1 MAKQK
6 PSKLSHNPSNA
17 APNVKKQAA
26 KPVKVTQQVPSK
38 FEGWLPILAVLAVT
52 FFAFIQTF
60 QNDFVNWDDDV
71 NILNNKNLAVFTF
84 ENIKNIF
91 TSNIMGGYN
100 PLPIFTFAIE
110 KALVGDEGL
119 SRLIHTDNLI
129 LHLVT
134 VFLVYR
140 LVGLMGFSPWASLL
154 VALLFG
160 IHPMRVESVAWAT
173 ERKDVLFGAFYFAS
187 LIQYTK
193 YLKSDT
199 FSRVRGISNK
209 YFLWSFV
216 LFVFALFSKVQA
228 VSLPLSMLAMDYYFK
243 RPLNFKLIIEKIHF
257 FLGSLAMGLATLIL
271 LKNNKTIDDTVLNY
285 SIIEKIAVGFYTYFI
300 YLGKCLYPWAMSPLY
315 PFPKVVDAPFYASTL
330 FFVAS
335 VGGVWYAYRKG
346 WSTLVFGW
354 VFFFVNYIFV
364 SQIVQAGQGYLAD
377 RFTYVPYFGFFII
390 LAAFTEGG
398 LFKESIVNSQQSLT
412 NNQVGLG
419 ENVDWKVKLGVAG
432 YLFLLFVTTFNQ
444 VKVWKDGESLWTH
457 TIGFDDKI
465 PTAYQNRALI
475 YRDRKEYNKAIL
487 DLDKSL
493 NLKPSAASYNSRG
506 KTYFD
511 MNKPIE
517 GLADYNNALGL
528 DSTLVEAWANRGAAY
543 GQLGKLDS
551 AMLDLS
557 KALTLDSTHINALVN
572 RGAALGVI
580 GKKDEAIRDLSRVIE
595 LNPKHVNAIV
605 NRILTYRE
613 MGKIDLAL
621 ADCDRYLAIKKDNPN
636 VWIDRALIKRALNR
650 CAEAIFDFDEAI
662 KIQPFNGAYY
672 VERAQCY
679 RIIGNRAQMQA
690 DVQTAKARGVQDIDP
705 LLLQ

>member
-6 PSKLSHNPSNA
+6 PPKPTHSPSNKS
-17 APNVKKQAA
+17 PNVKKQA
-26 KPVKVTQQVPSK
+26 VKQIKATQQTPSR
-38 FEGWLPILAVLAVT
+38 FEGWLPIMAVLAVT
-52 FFAFIQTF
+52 FFAFIQIF
-60 QNDFVNWDDDV
+60 QSDFVNWDDDV
-71 NILNNKNLAVFTF
+71 NILNNKNLAVFTV

-91 TSNIMGGYN
+91 ITNIMGGYN

-110 KALVGDEGL
+110 KALVDADGL

-129 LHLVT
+129 LHLIT

-140 LVGLMGFSPWASLL
+140 LVGLMGFSQWTSLL

-187 LIQYTK
+187 LIQYAK

-199 FSRVRGISNK
+199 YSITNRH
-209 YFLWSFV
+209 FLWAFL
-216 LFVFALFSKVQA
+216 LFIFALFSKVQA

-243 RPLNFKLIIEKIHF
+243 RPLNFKLVLEKIHF
-257 FLGSLAMGLATLIL
+257 FLGSLAMGLSTIIL
-271 LKNNKTIDDTVLNY
+271 LKSNKTIDDTVLNY
-285 SIIEKIAVGFYTYFI
+285 SIIEKIAVGFYTYLI
-300 YLGKCLYPWAMSPLY
+300 YLGKCIYPWVMSPLY
-315 PFPKVVDAPFYASTL
+315 PFPKVVNAGFYASSL
-330 FFVAS
+330 FFIVS
-335 VGGVWYAYRKG
+335 VFGVWYAYRKG
-346 WSTLVFGW
+346 WTTLVFGW

-390 LAAFTEGG
+390 LASFTEGV
-398 LFKESIVNSQQSLT
+398 LFQETKDKVRALS
-412 NNQVGLG
+412 GKLG
-419 ENVDWKVKLGVAG
+419 KNVDWKVKLGVVG
-432 YLFLLFVTTFNQ
+432 YLFILFFTTFNQ
-444 VKVWKDGESLWTH
+444 VKIWKDGETLWTH

-465 PTAYQNRALI
+465 PTAFQNRALI
-475 YRDRKEYNKAIL
+475 YRDRKNYDKAIA
-487 DLDKSL
+487 DLNVSL
-493 NLKPSAASYNSRG
+493 SLKPSAASYNSRG

-511 MNKPIE
+511 MNKPLE
-517 GLADYNNALGL
+517 GLSDYNNALGL
-528 DSTLVEAWANRGAAY
+528 DSMLVEAWANRGAAY

-551 AMLDLS
+551 AMMDLS
-557 KALTLDSTHINALVN
+557 KALSLDSTHINALVN

-580 GKKDEAIRDLSRVIE
+580 GKKEEAIRDLSRVIE
-595 LNPKHVNAIV
+595 IDPKHVNAIV

-636 VWIDRALIKRALNR
+636 IWIDRALIKRALNR
-650 CAEAIFDFDEAI
+650 CAEAISDFDEAI
-662 KIQPFNGAYY
+662 KITPFNGAYY
-672 VERAQCY
+672 VERAQCH
-679 RIIGNRAQMQA
+679 RILGNRAQMQA
-690 DVQTAKARGVQDIDP
+690 DVQTAKARGVQNIDP

>member
-6 PSKLSHNPSNA
+6 PSKPTHNPSNA
-17 APNVKKQAA
+17 SLNVKKQAA
-26 KPVKVTQQVPSK
+26 KQVKTMQQTPSK
-38 FEGWLPILAVLAVT
+38 FEGWLPIAAVLAVT

-60 QNDFVNWDDDV
+60 QSDFVNWDDDV
-71 NILNNKNLAVFTF
+71 NILQNRNLAVFTF
-84 ENIKNIF
+84 ENIRNIF
-91 TSNIMGGYN
+91 TTNIMGGYN

-110 KALVGDEGL
+110 KALVDADGL

-129 LHLVT
+129 LHLIT

-140 LVGLMGFSPWASLL
+140 LVSLMGFSQWTSLL

-187 LIQYTK
+187 LIQYAK
-193 YLKSDT
+193 YLKSDDYK
-199 FSRVRGISNK
+199 ILNK
-209 YFLWSFV
+209 HFLWAFV

-243 RPLNFKLIIEKIHF
+243 RPLNFKLIFEKIHF
-257 FLGSLAMGLATLIL
+257 FLGSLAMGLATIIL
-271 LKNNKTIDDTVLNY
+271 LKSNKTIDDTVLNY
-285 SIIEKIAVGFYTYFI
+285 SVFEKIAVGFYTYLI
-300 YLGKCLYPWAMSPLY
+300 YLGKCIYPWAMSPLY
-315 PFPKVVDAPFYASTL
+315 PFPKVIDAPFYASSL
-330 FFVAS
+330 FFIAS
-335 VGGVWYAYRKG
+335 VIGVWYAYRKG
-346 WSTLVFGW
+346 WTTLVFGW
-354 VFFFVNYIFV
+354 IFFFVNYIFV

-390 LAAFTEGG
+390 LASFTEGG
-398 LFKESIVNSQQSLT
+398 LFQEAKDKEQEAK
-412 NNQVGLG
+412 GKLG
-419 ENVDWKVKLGVAG
+419 ENVDWKVKIGVAS
-432 YLFLLFVTTFNQ
+432 YLLILFFTTFNQ
-444 VKVWKDGESLWTH
+444 VKIWKDGETLWTH

-475 YRDRKEYNKAIL
+475 FRDRKNYDKAIA
-487 DLDKSL
+487 DLNMSL

-517 GLADYNNALGL
+517 GLSDYNNALRL

-551 AMLDLS
+551 AMMDLS
-557 KALTLDSTHINALVN
+557 KALSLDSTHINALVN
-572 RGAALGVI
+572 RGAALGAI
-580 GKKDEAIRDLSRVIE
+580 GQKEEAIRDLSRVIE
-595 LNPKHVNAIV
+595 IDPKHVNAII
-605 NRILTYRE
+605 NRSLTYRE
-613 MGKIDLAL
+613 MGKNDLSL

-636 VWIDRALIKRALNR
+636 VWIDRALLKRQLNR
-650 CAEAIFDFDEAI
+650 CAEAIPDFDEAI
-662 KIQPFNGAYY
+662 KLNSFNGAYY

-679 RIIGNRAQMQA
+679 RILGNRAAMQA
-690 DVQTAKARGVQDIDP
+690 DVQTAKARGVQNIDP